1 VSLDDPSFASPITA
15 ALFRTEGNIERLVLV
30 WNRPRRE

>member
-1 VSLDDPSFASPITA
+1 VTLDDPSFAAPITA
-15 ALFRTEGNIERLVLV
+15 ALFRTEGDPDRHVLV